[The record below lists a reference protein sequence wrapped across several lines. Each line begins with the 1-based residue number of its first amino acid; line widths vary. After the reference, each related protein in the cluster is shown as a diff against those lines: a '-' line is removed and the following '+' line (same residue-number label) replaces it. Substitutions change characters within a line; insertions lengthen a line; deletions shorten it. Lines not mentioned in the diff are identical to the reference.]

1 MNCGSDVLIDLPTGA
16 GKTLVY
22 SPIVADA
29 YENDLRALVL
39 TATKQAQKHV
49 NTEITKFLTNGKTT
63 IIFGVQEYDCP
74 ILKRKAENWFC
85 TERKDQCNQENI
97 VCGVIQ
103 AEKDY
108 NESNLVITN
117 FSKFLLAKDSGH
129 YDIIVLDDSHSF
141 ENAKE
146 QAYQLTIQAASARHA
161 YESGIQGETFRMLE
175 DFLNLDSE
183 VFSRCIPPN
192 ETDGVISQEYVA
204 GFVGLSTQYD
214 MDKLEK
220 EIRKTPAGKDRDVC
234 LNIFYFL
241 QRCKK
246 ASRYQFFVR
255 SDFYDPQ
262 DWDSSELISR
272 TESIA
277 NIINKRFNA
286 SRIVF
291 ATATPGDPI
300 KHATSC
306 SLRNYEQD
314 VKLEVTPC
322 KTRNYPE
329 IENWF
334 QKLGILAVNDIGDTR
349 QPDAFHQAIN
359 LTQNVLAHRPERALV
374 LFKNYRDQSKA
385 NELLSKTFSKERLFF
400 LDSTMQDSDFVED
413 LASRSQISLASAS
426 STIWEGINIKDLRI
440 TVIVSPPFIRPTVG
454 KKQAYPQLE
463 RRMLTR
469 LQQGIGRII
478 RSPSDFGTA
487 ILIDGRFQQKYVNN
501 KNFDKKLK
509 RQVEVLNSSQVL
521 SRVNEILEQG
531 ETN

>member
-1 MNCGSDVLIDLPTGA
+1 MSRVLW
-16 GKTLVY
+16 VY
-22 SPIVADA
+22 LHNMIWI
-29 YENDLRALVL
+29 N
-39 TATKQAQKHV
+39 
-49 NTEITKFLTNGKTT
+49 
-63 IIFGVQEYDCP
+63 
-74 ILKRKAENWFC
+74 
-85 TERKDQCNQENI
+85 
-97 VCGVIQ
+97 
-103 AEKDY
+103 
-108 NESNLVITN
+108 
-117 FSKFLLAKDSGH
+117 
-129 YDIIVLDDSHSF
+129 
-141 ENAKE
+141 
-146 QAYQLTIQAASARHA
+146 
-161 YESGIQGETFRMLE
+161 
-175 DFLNLDSE
+175 
-183 VFSRCIPPN
+183 
-192 ETDGVISQEYVA
+192 
-204 GFVGLSTQYD
+204 
-214 MDKLEK
+214 LEK

-359 LTQNVLAHRPERALV
+359 LTQNVLAYRPA
-374 LFKNYRDQSKA
+374 
-385 NELLSKTFSKERLFF
+385 
-400 LDSTMQDSDFVED
+400 
-413 LASRSQISLASAS
+413 AS
-426 STIWEGINIKDLRI
+426 SG
-440 TVIVSPPFIRPTVG
+440 FIQKLP
-454 KKQAYPQLE
+454 
-463 RRMLTR
+463 
-469 LQQGIGRII
+469 
-478 RSPSDFGTA
+478 RS
-487 ILIDGRFQQKYVNN
+487 K
-501 KNFDKKLK
+501 
-509 RQVEVLNSSQVL
+509 
-521 SRVNEILEQG
+521 
-531 ETN
+531 